1 MSTELVHTNDVRP
14 ARPALD
20 VAALRAIAVEDARR
34 AYETPIQRAAFVA
47 WATMFVLAASFLA
60 AVGVSGVLDAAG
72 AAF

>member
-20 VAALRAIAVEDARR
+20 VAALRAIARR

-60 AVGVSGVLDAAG
+60 AVGVSAVLDAAG